1 MQSQRFMDIPKLII
15 DPEFQDLIPVMTPD
29 EKAGLE
35 KSILEDGCRDPLV
48 LWGETLVDGH
58 KRFEIC
64 EKNEK
69 EFKTVQKNFESREQA
84 KLWIIANQLSRR
96 NLTPKQA
103 SYLRGLRYNIEK
115 KSPGQPLEGDQKEH
129 QGKTADRLAKEFG
142 VSPATVRRDAKFAE
156 KVNELPSE
164 EKAEILIGKRKS
176 TKGELA
182 TPPRTISPLDQ
193 LKRWWGKAS
202 QEERQEF
209 IAWAQNP
216 AEQAE

>member
-1 MQSQRFMDIPKLII
+1 MQTARFMDIPKLII
-15 DPEFQDLIPVMTPD
+15 DPEFQELIPVMSSE

-35 KSILEDGCRDPLV
+35 KSILEDGCRDALV
-48 LWGETLVDGH
+48 AWGDILVDGH

-115 KSPGQPLEGDQKEH
+115 KSPGQPPEGDQKEH

-156 KVNELPSE
+156 KVNELASE
-164 EKAEILIGKRKS
+164 KKAEILIGKRKS
-176 TKGELA
+176 TKGELTTRPKA
-182 TPPRTISPLDQ
+182 TCPLDQ
-193 LKRWWGKAS
+193 LKKWWGRATHAEKKEFLQFANGEIE
-202 QEERQEF
+202 QEG
-209 IAWAQNP
+209 
-216 AEQAE
+216 